1 MQEMP
6 DLEQRIMDV
15 RKEMLER
22 NSPEDLVIM
31 SHLFTHLI
39 DQVKV
44 QGPMREHWM
53 FCFEDYFGVL
63 KSKVKTR
70 SHPTPSIMKA
80 IQLRQ
85 MIDMVQGILHQSRT
99 DNTPRLPL
107 TLGDT
112 RRNVNLRTDTGAP
125 RQSKVVQITL
135 EERKLFH
142 TWLMEEYPEY
152 MTLYQKFERSLD
164 AYRRYTNPKPLS
176 Y

>member
-1 MQEMP
+1 MQDMP
-6 DLEQRIMDV
+6 DLEERIMDV

-39 DQVKV
+39 DQVKAD
-44 QGPMREHWM
+44 GPMREHWM

-70 SHPTPSIMKA
+70 SYPTPSIMKA
-80 IQLRQ
+80 IELRL
-85 MIDMVQGILHQSRT
+85 MIDMVQGIVNQSRT
-99 DNTPRLPL
+99 GDTPTLPL

-112 RRNVNLRTDTGAP
+112 RRTVNLRTDTGAP
-125 RQSKVVQITL
+125 RRSKVVQITQ

-152 MTLYQKFERSLD
+152 MTLYQKFLRSLD
-164 AYRRYTNPKPLS
+164 AYRR
-176 Y
+176 